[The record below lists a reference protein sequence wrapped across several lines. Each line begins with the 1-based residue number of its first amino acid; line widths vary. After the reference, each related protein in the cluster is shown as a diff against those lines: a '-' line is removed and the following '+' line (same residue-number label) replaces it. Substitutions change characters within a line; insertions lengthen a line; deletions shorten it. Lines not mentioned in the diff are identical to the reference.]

1 MRWCQFGNRTVML
14 PLPKDKLPREDS
26 SAYAYLDN
34 CQITS
39 QNVYLIVGDIKQGL
53 GITFTFGKKDAYAA
67 VLILYENG
75 IGYVD
80 FPNDSDWLEVFSM
93 LFRWNTGV
101 TKERLLSLLVDLM
114 QFAVGQQDVTMEML
128 QQIFGKVHH
137 AFPDV
142 QGMIK
147 DTLIWWC
154 VWFFYACIAEENYR
168 NASGGPTQLGGLI
181 KLVAFP
187 DVQGMIKD
195 TLIWWCVWFFYACI
209 AEENYRN
216 ASGGPTQL
224 GGLIKLVAFIECF
237 YEGWDIRDACDH
249 YKVEYYY
256 TKYDGDASIVHTV
269 TEKCREYGISRYVR
283 GL

>member
-1 MRWCQFGNRTVML
+1 MIGLRWCQFGNRTVML

-39 QNVYLIVGDIKQGL
+39 QNVYLIAGDVNQGL

-80 FPNDSDWLEVFSM
+80 FPNDSDWLDVFSM
-93 LFRWNTGV
+93 LFQWNTGV

-128 QQIFGKVHH
+128 QQVFGKVHH
-137 AFPDV
+137 
-142 QGMIK
+142 
-147 DTLIWWC
+147 
-154 VWFFYACIAEENYR
+154 
-168 NASGGPTQLGGLI
+168 
-181 KLVAFP
+181 AFP

-269 TEKCREYGISRYVR
+269 TEKCREYGIFRYVR
-283 GL
+283 VL